1 MEQVY
6 TEYPELYDAIQSEW
20 DYDRDCAF
28 VRDLLDGRDPADLT
42 LLEVG
47 CGTGEHTRRFAEA
60 GYDVTAID
68 PNEGM
73 LSRAREKGGAD
84 YLVAGV
90 PGIPVDAEFDL
101 VVAIRGVIN
110 HLPPAQLEPA
120 IEDVAAHLAP
130 DGVFVFDNS
139 PLPPEGNEVA
149 IDIGE
154 GDSGS
159 YARLVQMNPDG
170 DRLRWDQM
178 VVTPDGGVCVD
189 TRPMT
194 PFDDLDIAA
203 TLSANGFDFEPFD
216 GYGPDDDRTV
226 FVCTPRWVGDSV
238 PTAPDSRQ
246 KR

>member
-1 MEQVY
+1 MERLY
-6 TEYPELYDAIQSEW
+6 TDYPELYDAIQSEW

-28 VRDLLDGRDPADLT
+28 VQDLLDDRDPADLT
-42 LLEVG
+42 LLEIG
-47 CGTGEHTRRFAEA
+47 CGTGEHTQRFVDA

-73 LSRAREKGGAD
+73 LSRAREKVDAD
-84 YLVAGV
+84 YHAAGV
-90 PGIPVDAEFDL
+90 PGIPVDSEFDV

-110 HLPPAQLEPA
+110 HLPPAELGPA
-120 IEDVAAHLAP
+120 IEDVAAHLAA

-149 IDIGE
+149 IDVGE
-154 GDSGS
+154 TDAGR

-170 DRLRWDQM
+170 DRLRWDQI
-178 VVTPDGGVCVD
+178 VFTPDGEVCVD

-194 PFDDLDIAA
+194 PFDDLEIAA
-203 TLSANGFDFEPFD
+203 TLSGYGLDVEPVG

-226 FVCTPRWVGDSV
+226 FVCTPR
-238 PTAPDSRQ
+238 
-246 KR
+246 

>member
-1 MEQVY
+1 MEGLY
-6 TEYPELYDAIQSEW
+6 TDYPELYDAIQTEW

-28 VRDLLDGRDPADLT
+28 VRDLHDRDPDDLS
-42 LLEVG
+42 LLEIG

-73 LSRAREKGGAD
+73 LARAREKAD
-84 YLVAGV
+84 VEYHAVGV
-90 PGIPVDAEFDL
+90 PGIPVDREFDL

-110 HLPPAQLEPA
+110 HLPPEQLGPA
-120 IEDVAAHLAP
+120 IEDMVAHLSG
-130 DGVFVFDNS
+130 DGVLVFDNS

-154 GDSGS
+154 TDAGT

-170 DRLRWDQM
+170 DGRLAWDQL
-178 VVTPDGGVCVD
+178 VVTPDGEVRVD
-189 TRPMT
+189 TRPIT
-194 PFDDLDIAA
+194 PFEDIDIAA
-203 TLSANGFDFEPFD
+203 ALSEYGLEIEPVD

-226 FVCTPRWVGDSV
+226 FVCTPW
-238 PTAPDSRQ
+238 
-246 KR
+246 